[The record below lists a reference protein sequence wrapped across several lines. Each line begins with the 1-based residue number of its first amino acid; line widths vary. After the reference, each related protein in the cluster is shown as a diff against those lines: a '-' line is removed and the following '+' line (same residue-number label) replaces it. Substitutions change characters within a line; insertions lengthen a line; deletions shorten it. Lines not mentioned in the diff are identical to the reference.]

1 MKYLITIF
9 SFLLLT
15 PNTFA
20 YIISHEQLIQE
31 IPSFR
36 VNAQLG
42 VNEETKNIQFYLEN
56 KTISENIGLA
66 NNLSTYLKRINPNT
80 VYNFELLIE
89 KQEKTK
95 LNIINIRKS
104 RTGVKDNFQYLA
116 KNIREFQKLNE
127 KREFFRSFLH
137 GESGY
142 ETFIIRDLPFF
153 AQAPLGTDENWSI
166 HDESCEEAALLL
178 NHYIT
183 QQIPFTAERMDRDIQ
198 VMNEYQK
205 RNGISE
211 DKYSKRFKKNFLRDL
226 TDPNEMYNMLGK
238 QYLGYR
244 ENQIL
249 MLQNPTIEDIELLIQ
264 NGNILTAPM
273 KYTDTLRNKYIRAGK
288 TFHILNIVGY
298 DNENFYTQDPGTK
311 NGAYLPYPKN
321 LLFASIIENGNYAIA
336 LKKQ

>member
-1 MKYLITIF
+1 MKYIIALF
-9 SFLLLT
+9 SCILLT
-15 PNTFA
+15 PSTLA
-20 YIISHEQLIQE
+20 YVISHEELTRE
-31 IPSFR
+31 MPSFR
-36 VNAQLG
+36 VNAQLDI
-42 VNEETKNIQFYLEN
+42 NEETKNLQFHLEN
-56 KTISENIGLA
+56 KTISENIKLT
-66 NNLSTYLKRINPNT
+66 NNLSAYLKKINPNT

-89 KQEKTK
+89 KKEKTK
-95 LNIINIRKS
+95 LNIVNIRKS
-104 RTGVKDNFQYLA
+104 RTGTKDNFQYLA

-127 KREFFRSFLH
+127 KKEFFRSFLH

-142 ETFIIRDLPFF
+142 GTYIIRSLPFF

-178 NHYIT
+178 NHYHT
-183 QQIPFTAERMDRDIQ
+183 QKIPFTAEKMDSDIQ
-198 VMNEYQK
+198 VMNDYQ
-205 RNGISE
+205 RRIGISE
-211 DKYSKRFKKNFLRDL
+211 DKYSKRFNKNFLRDL
-226 TDPNEMYNMLGK
+226 TDPNEMYDMLGK

-298 DNENFYTQDPGTK
+298 DNKNFYTQDPGTK

-321 LLFASIIENGNYAIA
+321 LLFASIVENGNYVIA